1 MKNPWIFIAAAGL
14 LCVPLFGCGRY
25 LAAPDAPA
33 ESARPPAVII
43 ARERPENAAFYFL
56 ASQRERQAGK
66 TDQAILNLRNAIE
79 LDPDS
84 AYLRREL
91 ATVYLQNKEEENAL
105 AVIEELL
112 GRKPDDVKGLILLGG
127 IKQLRKDHFGAMAAY
142 ENVVRL
148 DPSQERIFALLA
160 GMHLEADN
168 LSEAERVLHQL
179 NERFPRSYAGH
190 FLLGRLH
197 LSREKLPQAEKAF
210 QRCAQIDPDTPD
222 PLFELLKIYQRQ
234 KRTAEVEKVLQAILD
249 RDPDNVR
256 AALELALLLRRSG
269 MKAESEAALLR
280 LGERSRAEFEVTLQL
295 IQGYVEPKKTDE
307 ALYLIGGML
316 KAAPESPDLNY
327 LQGFSLFTTKQYAE
341 ALEGFRKVTPESR
354 FYQDAIVH
362 TAFILQEQG
371 KTEAA
376 LQELQSAIGRYPSN
390 PELLYYLGTVYEE
403 AGRFEEAVSALKQA
417 IEKAPDNANFMFRL
431 GVVYDKQKNKEAS
444 IAAMRRVLAL
454 DPKHANALNYLGYTY
469 AEMGQNLEEAE
480 QLIIEALKHK
490 PNDGYITDSL
500 GWVYYQKGDYRRA
513 LEYLKKAHELVPD
526 DPTIMEHVGDAYLK
540 LNDPVNA
547 LKFYQRALSKKEK
560 DKEELQKKIRQLK
573 GGGS

>member
-1 MKNPWIFIAAAGL
+1 MKNIWFTVAAGCFLCSL
-14 LCVPLFGCGRY
+14 LAGCGRY
-25 LAAPDAPA
+25 AAAPDAPR
-33 ESARPPAVII
+33 ESARPSADGFTQ
-43 ARERPENAAFYFL
+43 ELPESSAYYFL
-56 ASQRERQAGK
+56 AAQRARQAGK
-66 TDQAILNLRNAIE
+66 TDLAVVNLRKAIE

-91 ATVYLQNKEEENAL
+91 ATLYLQNKEEERAL

-112 GRKPDDVKGLILLGG
+112 AREPDDVKGLILFGG
-127 IKQLRKDHFGAMAAY
+127 IKQMRKDHPAAIGAY
-142 ENVVRL
+142 EKVVRL
-148 DPSQERIFALLA
+148 DPAQERIFSLLA
-160 GMHLEADN
+160 GMHLEAGN
-168 LSEAERVLHQL
+168 LAEAERVLNQL

-197 LSREKLPQAEKAF
+197 LARENLAPAEKAF
-210 QRCAQIDPDTPD
+210 RRCAEIDPDNPD
-222 PLFELLKIYQRQ
+222 PLFELLKIYQQQ
-234 KRTAEVEKVLQAILD
+234 KRRAEIEKVIQEILE

-256 AALELALLLRRSG
+256 AALELALLLRSSG
-269 MKAESEAALLR
+269 MKAEAEAALLR
-280 LGERSRAEFEVTLQL
+280 LGERSRAEFEVILHL
-295 IQGYVEPKKTDE
+295 VQGYVEPKRTEE

-327 LQGFSLFTTKQYAE
+327 LRGFALFTGKQYAE
-341 ALEGFRKVTPESR
+341 ALDGFRKVTPESR

-371 KTEAA
+371 KTEEAV
-376 LQELQSAIGRYPSN
+376 QELKAAIGRYPSN

-403 AGRFEEAVSALKQA
+403 AGRLDEAVSVLKQA
-417 IEKAPDNANFMFRL
+417 IEKAPENANFVFRL
-431 GVVYDKQKNKEAS
+431 GVVYDKQKDKQAS
-444 IAAMRRVLAL
+444 IEAMRRVIAL

-469 AEMGQNLEEAE
+469 AEMGQNLDEAE
-480 QLIIEALKHK
+480 RLILEALRHK

-513 LEYLKKAHELVPD
+513 LDHLKKAHELVPD